1 MAQTTK
7 FIKLIGSFTRPDNE
21 TEYST
26 GDVIGTSPASLIE
39 FTTDGVNITSGQSL
53 KIESAKIVTNNIGRF
68 DCYLNLLDAEQT
80 AIADNQADSI
90 LYANKANLI
99 GYISVSLVDS
109 TDCAYGIS
117 NSPLFVKT
125 EVNNIY
131 GYITL
136 VSESYTPIA
145 EQEFYVE
152 LLCALIDG

>member
-7 FIKLIGSFTRPDNE
+7 YIKLIGSFTRPDNE

-53 KIESAKIVTNNIGRF
+53 KIESAKIVTNNTGVF

-99 GYISVSLVDS
+99 GSINVSLS
-109 TDCAYGIS
+109 TGEDCAYGIFKAD
-117 NSPLFVKT
+117 LYVKT

-136 VSESYTPIA
+136 ASESYTPIA

>member
-7 FIKLIGSFTRPDNE
+7 YIKLIGSFTRPDND
-21 TEYST
+21 TSYST

-39 FTTDGVNITSGQSL
+39 FTSDGVNITSGQSL
-53 KIESAKIVTNNIGRF
+53 KIESAKVFTNNTTTL

-80 AIADNQADSI
+80 AIADNEADTI
-90 LYANKANLI
+90 LFANKANLI
-99 GYISVSLVDS
+99 GSISLSLTS
-109 TDCAYGIS
+109 AEDCAYAVV

-125 EVNNIY
+125 DANTIY

-136 VSESYTPIA
+136 GGESYAPIA
-145 EQEFYVE
+145 EQDFYIE

>member
-7 FIKLIGSFTRPDNE
+7 FIKLTGSFTRPDNE

-39 FTTDGVNITSGQSL
+39 FTSDGVNITSGQSL
-53 KIESAKIVTNNIGRF
+53 KIESAKVFTNNTTTL
-68 DCYLNLLDAEQT
+68 DCYLHLLDADQE
-80 AIADNQADSI
+80 AIADNEADTI
-90 LYANKANLI
+90 LFANKANLI
-99 GYISVSLVDS
+99 GSISLTLTSAE
-109 TDCAYGIS
+109 DCAYGVV

-125 EVNNIY
+125 DANNVY

-136 VSESYTPIA
+136 GGETYTPVA

>member
-7 FIKLIGSFTRPDNE
+7 YIKLTGSFTRPDNE
-21 TEYST
+21 TEYAT

-39 FTTDGVNITSGQSL
+39 FTSDGVNINSGQSL
-53 KIESAKIVTNNIGRF
+53 KVESAKVFTNNTTTL
-68 DCYLNLLDAEQT
+68 DCYLHLLDAEQT
-80 AIADNQADSI
+80 AIADNVADTI
-90 LYANKANLI
+90 LFANKANLI
-99 GYISVSLVDS
+99 GSISLSLIS
-109 TDCAYGIS
+109 AEDCAYGVV

-125 EVNNIY
+125 DANNIY

-136 VSESYTPIA
+136 GGETYIPVA

>member
-1 MAQTTK
+1 MGQTTK
-7 FIKLIGSFTRPDNE
+7 YIKLIGSFTRPNNT
-21 TEYST
+21 TEYAT

-53 KIESAKIVTNNIGRF
+53 KIESAKIVTNNTGVF

-99 GYISVSLVDS
+99 GSISVSLS
-109 TDCAYGIS
+109 TGSNCAYGIFKAD
-117 NSPLFVKT
+117 LFVKT

-145 EQEFYVE
+145 EQEFYIE

>member
-7 FIKLIGSFTRPDNE
+7 YIKLIGSFTRPNN
-21 TEYST
+21 TIQYAT

-39 FTTDGVNITSGQSL
+39 FTSDGVNITSGQSL
-53 KIESAKIVTNNIGRF
+53 KIESAKIVTNNTGVF

-99 GYISVSLVDS
+99 GSISVSLS
-109 TDCAYGIS
+109 NGSNCAYSIS

-125 EVNNIY
+125 EANNIY

-136 VSESYTPIA
+136 ASESYTPIA

>member
-1 MAQTTK
+1 MGQTTK
-7 FIKLIGSFTRPDNE
+7 YIKLTGSFTRPDNS
-21 TEYST
+21 TEYAT

-53 KIESAKIVTNNIGRF
+53 KIESVKIVTNNVDRF

-80 AIADNQADSI
+80 AIADNLADSV
-90 LYANKANLI
+90 LYANKANII
-99 GYISVSLVDS
+99 GSVSVS
-109 TDCAYGIS
+109 VVSGEDCAYGVS
-117 NSPLFVKT
+117 VSPLFVKT
-125 EVNNIY
+125 DANNIY

-136 VSESYTPIA
+136 VSETYTPIA